1 MKGREKERQQREKE
15 LEKKARA
22 QADQCEDDS
31 PNRSIAGK

>member
-22 QADQCEDDS
+22 QADQRENVKPDS
-31 PNRSIAGK
+31 LISTK